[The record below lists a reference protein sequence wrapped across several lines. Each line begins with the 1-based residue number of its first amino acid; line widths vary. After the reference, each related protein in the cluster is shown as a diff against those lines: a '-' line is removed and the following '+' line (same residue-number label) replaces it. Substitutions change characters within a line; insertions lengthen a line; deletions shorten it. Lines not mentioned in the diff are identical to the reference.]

1 MKLKIL
7 IFTGIFLFL
16 FLGKIAISFSYKGD
30 DNRNIPTSEFVPL
43 SHKLTNNVS
52 SNPSTAEIDTTIK
65 QFMRQ
70 HGIVGASL
78 AITRKGRL
86 IYSKGFGYADEETGE
101 LVKPESLFRI
111 ASVSKL
117 ITAVAI
123 MKLVEDERLRLN
135 TPVFGPEGILND
147 SIYRNYTDKR
157 VEQITIHEL
166 LDHTA
171 GWSHKKADPLF
182 MPLYVAK
189 EMGVQPPAD
198 IKTIIQYAL
207 KKKLDFNPGTKY
219 SYSNLGY
226 AILGQVI
233 EKITGM
239 PYEDYVQFAILHP
252 LGIYD
257 MHIGK
262 SYFDEKYP
270 NEVKYY
276 EPKDE
281 AKCYAF
287 DGSGKLVPM
296 TYGGN
301 NIQLLGA
308 AGGWIASATELIKLV
323 VAIDGFDSKPDI
335 LSKKIIREM
344 TKSNKRTKKLIGW
357 RGTDGYDTW
366 WRTGTLTGTSALVMR
381 QRNEINWVILF
392 NTSTDRKSKIHNDI
406 SRTMFQALRH
416 VDSWPDVDLFNDFPV
431 ANHSYLTYNSIK
443 K

>member
-1 MKLKIL
+1 MRLKII
-7 IFTGIFLFL
+7 IFTGVFLFL
-16 FLGKIAISFSYKGD
+16 FMGKVAISFSYKGED
-30 DNRNIPTSEFVPL
+30 IRNIPTSAFVPL
-43 SHKLTNNVS
+43 SHKLTNTFS
-52 SNPSTAEIDTTIK
+52 DNPSTAEIDSTIK
-65 QFMRQ
+65 EFMIRR
-70 HGIVGASL
+70 GIVGASL
-78 AITRKGRL
+78 AITRKGHL

-101 LVKPESLFRI
+101 KVTPESLFRI

-123 MKLVEDERLRLN
+123 MKLVEDERLNLDSK
-135 TPVFGPEGILND
+135 VFGPKGILND
-147 SIYRNYTDKR
+147 SLYEHYTDKR

-166 LDHTA
+166 LNHTA

-182 MPLYVAK
+182 LSLYIAK
-189 EMGVQPPAD
+189 KMDVPPPAG
-198 IKTIIQYAL
+198 IRTIIQYTL
-207 KKKLDFNPGTKY
+207 QNKLDFTPGTKY

-233 EKITGM
+233 EKLTGM

-257 MHIGK
+257 MHIGN
-262 SYFDEKYP
+262 SYFSQRYF

-276 EPKDE
+276 EPRDDG
-281 AKCYAF
+281 KCYAF
-287 DGSGKLVPM
+287 DGSDKLVPM
-296 TYGGN
+296 SYGGN
-301 NIQLLGA
+301 NIQLLGS
-308 AGGWIASATELIKLV
+308 AGGWIASSTELIKLV

-335 LSKKIIREM
+335 LSKKTIREM

-366 WRTGTLTGTSALVMR
+366 WRTGTLSGTSALVMR

-406 SRTMFQALRH
+406 SRTMFQTLRH
-416 VDSWPDVDLFNDFPV
+416 VDNWPDIDLFNDFPV
-431 ANHSYLTYNSIK
+431 ANHSYLTFNNVK
-443 K
+443 